1 MPLIELDGRTAWN
14 NVFSNNGLPRWP
26 RQDSSRVEPMAQPYS
41 EPSFSIEPGAKI
53 FTVGSCFARNI
64 EQHLAHHNFDVPSR
78 RHFGDLHV
86 INKYNPF
93 AILQEFRGALFPNER
108 LPPKDRLFQVDNGRW
123 VDLHLHFAH
132 PVEKDVILNY
142 NVHSEN
148 LFAEIINCPYFIITL
163 GLVEVWYDRECKC
176 YLNEPLNFDRLYLEN
191 KRLREYFAKR
201 FVFQVLSYE
210 ETYSATYKIFAL
222 LKSLASPDC
231 RAILTVSP
239 VPLSGTFTGKDV
251 LVANM
256 YSKSVLRT
264 VSEAICKRFDFV
276 DYFPSYESVMLSP
289 RTTTWEEDGVHV
301 TDAAVAHNV
310 QRMVQAYLEPA
321 KSITS

>member
-1 MPLIELDGRTAWN
+1 MPLLELNGRTAWN
-14 NVFSNNGLPRWP
+14 NVFSHNGLPRWP
-26 RQDSSRVEPMAQPYS
+26 RQDSSRIVPMAQPNS
-41 EPSFSIEPGAKI
+41 EASFSIEPGAKI

-64 EQHLAHHNFDVPSR
+64 ERHLARHNFDVPSH
-78 RHFGDLHV
+78 RHFGESHV

-93 AILQEFRGALFPNER
+93 AILQEFRGALYPSER
-108 LPPKDRLFQVDNGRW
+108 LLLKDRLFQVDNGGW

-132 PVEKDVILNY
+132 PTERETILKY
-142 NVHSEN
+142 NTASEN

-163 GLVEVWYDRECKC
+163 GLVEVWYDRECNC
-176 YLNEPLNFDRLYLEN
+176 YLNEPLNFGNLYLEN
-191 KRLREYFAKR
+191 KNLQNYFAKR

-210 ETYSATYKIFAL
+210 ETYSATYKIFSL
-222 LKSLASPDC
+222 LKSSVSPDC
-231 RAILTVSP
+231 RVILTVSP

-264 VSEAICKRFDFV
+264 VAEAICKRFDFV

-289 RTTTWEEDGVHV
+289 RSTTWEEDGVHV
-301 TDAAVAHNV
+301 TDAAVAENV
-310 QRMVQAYLEPA
+310 QRMVQTYLEPA
-321 KSITS
+321 TAITS